1 MKTKITKEYDKYFD
15 DDSVVRIRAT
25 LTAESFD
32 DKGKSHNF
40 VKNFNFEIIDESM
53 IVDKSM
59 IETLID
65 RLDEIQSE
73 RAEVEKLL

>member
-25 LTAESFD
+25 FTAESFD

-40 VKNFNFEIIDESM
+40 AKNFNFEIIGESM
-53 IVDKSM
+53 IVDKSL
-59 IETLID
+59 IETIIA